1 MNPDMIIKGAITI
14 VIGLVL
20 LPLVALFIAN
30 SKANDSVTAISGL
43 TSVLD
48 LVGYGFGFGLV
59 GLGIGMVTWGFKE

>member
-1 MNPDMIIKGAITI
+1 MNPSMIIKGAIAI

-20 LPLVALFIAN
+20 LPIVAVFIAN
-30 SKANDSVTAISGL
+30 AKANNSTNEITGL

-59 GLGIGMVTWGFKE
+59 GLGVGMVTWGFKE